1 MKKFQTIQNNFLRI
15 AFESPWFMRNK
26 QFHNDTGIPYLDK
39 WIQDQFKK
47 FHQQLKS
54 VERAAHYK
62 IGRRTKNPR
71 LKPRHPQDIFLSQEP
86 TSGSS
91 ESEFE
96 QT

>member
-1 MKKFQTIQNNFLRI
+1 MV
-15 AFESPWFMRNK
+15 
-26 QFHNDTGIPYLDK
+26 HNDTVIPYLDK

-54 VERAAHYK
+54 VEGATHYE

-71 LKPRHPQDIFLSQEP
+71 LKPRLPQDIFLSQETTP
-86 TSGSS
+86 GTS
-91 ESEFE
+91 ESDSE